1 MPRTWH
7 ILLRML
13 GRHLVVVAGVVVVLL
28 SSMQTNCLTLND
40 GPSKAAVATTQAVA
54 VAGDAG
60 AGDPLDPDGCGHCHC
75 VAPSAVI
82 EGRTVVIPAPL
93 VSRNLRIMHPDDAP
107 TSVSFVPDPP
117 PNRA

>member
-13 GRHLVVVAGVVVVLL
+13 GRHLVVVAGVLVVLL
-28 SSMQTNCLTLND
+28 SSMQINCMTLND
-40 GPSKAAVATTQAVA
+40 GPSDVAMAVTQAVTSP
-54 VAGDAG
+54 GDAG
-60 AGDPLDPDGCGHCHC
+60 TGDLLDPDGCGHCHC
-75 VAPSAVI
+75 VAPNAVV
-82 EGRTVVIPAPL
+82 EEQGVVIPAPL
-93 VSRNLRIMHPDDAP
+93 VSRNLPILHPDDAP